1 MKMAGGEKAKS
12 SGEYGEKIVKNLLE
26 LFGWKNCNSG
36 VTVPCVYQETHKKK
50 GSEKSEKHGID
61 YVFQYKSPLRD
72 ATKHDV
78 HISVKCRD
86 GYPKTEDGIKSKF
99 KEFLVDIAFASECYP
114 ACEISKRKIA
124 ATNKKIYSSLIFWI
138 DRNRND
144 GREKESVIDKIG
156 GFYLREE
163 CHYDTVALIDNNRA
177 QFLYTSIKFAKSKYG
192 EDNCKFFYINT
203 GLNNANLNR
212 KYSGTIL
219 PYEYLNSDVLP
230 MAINQNNQNILLLLV
245 KDEFC
250 EEYLR
255 RLIGLAQ
262 EITSD
267 WAANIIIA
275 FPNYNE
281 FEDGEAVISAKSEF
295 EDSSFT
301 DKITVLT
308 YDPDFRD
315 EV

>member
-1 MKMAGGEKAKS
+1 MAGGEKAKS

-26 LFGWKNCNSG
+26 IFGWKNCIGG
-36 VTVPCVYQETHKKK
+36 VTVPCVYQDTHRKQNAD
-50 GSEKSEKHGID
+50 KSEKHGID
-61 YVFQYKSPLRD
+61 YVFKYKSPLRD
-72 ATKHDV
+72 ATRQDV
-78 HISVKCRD
+78 LISVKCRD
-86 GYPKTEDGIKSKF
+86 GYQKTEDGIKSKF
-99 KEFLVDIAFASECYP
+99 KEFLMNIAFASECYP
-114 ACEISKRKIA
+114 SCEIAKQKIQG
-124 ATNKKIYSSLIFWI
+124 TNKKVCSALIFWI
-138 DRNRND
+138 DRNRDD
-144 GREKESVIDKIG
+144 GRENESVVDRIG

-177 QFLYTSIKFAKSKYG
+177 QFLYTVINFAKAKYG

-219 PYEYLNSDVLP
+219 PFEYLNSDVLP
-230 MAINQNNQNILLLLV
+230 MAINQNKLLLLV
-245 KDEFC
+245 KDKFC
-250 EEYLR
+250 KEYLR

-275 FPNYNE
+275 FPDFNK
-281 FEDGEAVISAKSEF
+281 FEDEETVVSCKADF
-295 EDSSFT
+295 EDSNFI
-301 DKITVLT
+301 DKITVIT
-308 YDPDFRD
+308 YAPDFRD